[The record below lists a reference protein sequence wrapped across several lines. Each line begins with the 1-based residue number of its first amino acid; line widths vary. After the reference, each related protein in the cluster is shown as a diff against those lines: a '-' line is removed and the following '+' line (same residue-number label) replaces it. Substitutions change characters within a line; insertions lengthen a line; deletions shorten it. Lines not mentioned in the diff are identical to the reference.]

1 MRKMKWIKV
10 FSTGIIK
17 AGGIKFQMTIQIFM
31 LLMHMKGII
40 YMMKFSNLFLL
51 LNNIIRFDTV
61 HAVHGKYF
69 KNRHPCSKC
78 SDIYDKQWKEV
89 EQEVARLGD
98 IF

>member
-1 MRKMKWIKV
+1 MDQSFFNWYY
-10 FSTGIIK
+10 
-17 AGGIKFQMTIQIFM
+17 
-31 LLMHMKGII
+31 KGRWNKIPDDYSNLHVTDAYEGYI
-40 YMMKFSNLFLL
+40 MKFSNLFLL